1 MDFTSEKSVLRVDF
15 NSEIQFRISWISFLP
30 FDWEIR
36 TRICKT
42 VLENSGL
49 LFANYACAC
58 KTAVGLLRTVF
69 QILFRISQLNGKNEN
84 PKTDNLSLKSFFRI
98 SRSIANPKSGF
109 ENLNP
114 DFPIERTLKILFRC
128 TAVFKVKATRWL
140 YKSQRIFIYAVQKQ
154 ASLAVQNSHSTCWLQ
169 QLFWSKKRKQIY

>member
-1 MDFTSEKSVLRVDF
+1 MGNPDLDLDFRFLCNRTRNPKTDFTTEKSVLRVDF
-15 NSEIQFRISWISFLP
+15 NSGIQFRISWISFLP

-84 PKTDNLSLKSFFRI
+84 PKTDNLSLKFVFGFRVRLQI
-98 SRSIANPKSGF
+98 R
-109 ENLNP
+109 NP
-114 DFPIERTLKILFRC
+114 DFKILIRI
-128 TAVFKVKATRWL
+128 
-140 YKSQRIFIYAVQKQ
+140 SQSNAP
-154 ASLAVQNSHSTCWLQ
+154 
-169 QLFWSKKRKQIY
+169 